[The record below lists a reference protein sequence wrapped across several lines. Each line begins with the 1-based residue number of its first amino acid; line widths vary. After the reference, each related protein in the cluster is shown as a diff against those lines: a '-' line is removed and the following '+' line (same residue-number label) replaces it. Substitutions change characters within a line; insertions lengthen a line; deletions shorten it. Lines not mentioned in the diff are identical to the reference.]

1 MAELSPTESQLI
13 GSRIREARIKRRMS
27 QAELADKAGIS
38 LPQIS
43 TIENGRCGMKL
54 HSFIRI
60 IEALQVSADSIL
72 RPDTPETRGIYQS
85 QFDELLADCSPKEL
99 GAILRIVRELRATM
113 LQRDPE

>member
-13 GSRIREARIKRRMS
+13 GSRIREARVKRRMS

-43 TIENGRCGMKL
+43 TIENGRGSMKL

-99 GAILRIVRELRATM
+99 EAILRIVRELRATM

>member
-1 MAELSPTESQLI
+1 MAELSSTESQLI

-27 QAELADKAGIS
+27 KAELADKAGIS

-85 QFDELLADCSPKEL
+85 QFDEFLADCSPTEL
-99 GAILRIVRELRATM
+99 EAKVTIVRELPPT
-113 LQRDPE
+113 LPQRDPV

>member
-1 MAELSPTESQLI
+1 MTDLNPTDSQLI
-13 GSRIREARIKRRMS
+13 GSRIREARISRRMS
-27 QAELADKAGIS
+27 QADLAEKAGIS
-38 LPQIS
+38 LPQIN
-43 TIENGRCGMKL
+43 TIENGKCSMKL

-99 GAILRIVRELRATM
+99 ESILKIVRELRATM
-113 LQRDPE
+113 LRRDPE

>member
-1 MAELSPTESQLI
+1 
-13 GSRIREARIKRRMS
+13 
-27 QAELADKAGIS
+27 
-38 LPQIS
+38 
-43 TIENGRCGMKL
+43 MKL

-99 GAILRIVRELRATM
+99 EAILRIVRELRATM

>member
-60 IEALQVSADSIL
+60 IEALQV
-72 RPDTPETRGIYQS
+72 
-85 QFDELLADCSPKEL
+85 DELLADCSPKEL
-99 GAILRIVRELRATM
+99 EAILRIVRELRATM